1 MKEIK
6 LNSKVIITDP
16 CYGLKDYPNPSA
28 NIVLDNVKAG
38 IYKTNTHHSDED
50 MWGTRVAALEII
62 HEDYNPLKESIEV
75 VNLDLVECIG
85 SVCVDSGQM
94 GIYDYDY
101 YKSVSNDD
109 GVDDNWYD
117 EICKLTLSQ
126 EMSGTKDDLCVV
138 SSTGYGDGDY
148 NVYIGTVN
156 NEVVYIG
163 IIFIGD
169 DFDEFL
175 EDEEEYFDDEEDE
188 EFDFDE
194 LDEEEE

>member
-6 LNSKVIITDP
+6 LNNSVIITDP
-16 CYGLKDYPNPSA
+16 CYGLKEYPNPST
-28 NIVLDNVKAG
+28 NIIINNMKSG
-38 IYKTNTHHSDED
+38 TYKTNIHVSDEG
-50 MWGTRVAALEII
+50 MWGNRVAALEII
-62 HEDYNPLKESIEV
+62 HIDHNPLDDSIEV
-75 VNLDLVECIG
+75 VSLDSCECVG

-109 GVDDNWYD
+109 GVEDNWYD

-138 SSTGYGDGDY
+138 SRTGYGDGDY
-148 NVYIGTVN
+148 DVYIGTIN
-156 NEVVYIG
+156 GEVVYIG
-163 IIFIGD
+163 IIFITNEL
-169 DFDEFL
+169 DEFL
-175 EDEEEYFDDEEDE
+175 EDDDDEEDNDDD
-188 EFDFDE
+188 EFEFDE

>member
-6 LNSKVIITDP
+6 LSNKVIITDP
-16 CYGLKDYPNPSA
+16 CYGLKAYPNPST

-38 IYKTNTHHSDED
+38 TYQTNIHYSDEGS
-50 MWGTRVAALEII
+50 WGNRVAALEII
-62 HEDYNPLKESIEV
+62 HADCNPFNDSIEV
-75 VNLDLVECIG
+75 VNLDLVDCIG

-126 EMSGTKDDLCVV
+126 EMSGTKDDSCVV
-138 SSTGYGDGDY
+138 SRTGYGDGDY
-148 NVYIGTVN
+148 DVYIGTVN
-156 NEVVYIG
+156 GEVAYIG
-163 IIFIGD
+163 IIFID
-169 DFDEFL
+169 DGLDEFL
-175 EDEEEYFDDEEDE
+175 DDEEDYFDDEEDE
-188 EFDFDE
+188 EFDE
-194 LDEEEE
+194 LEEEEE

>member
-6 LNSKVIITDP
+6 LSNKVIITDP
-16 CYGLKDYPNPSA
+16 CYGIQDYPNPHTKL
-28 NIVLDNVKAG
+28 VLDNVKAG
-38 IYKTNTHHSDED
+38 TYQTNIHYSDESG
-50 MWGTRVAALEII
+50 WGNRVAALEII
-62 HEDYNPLKESIEV
+62 HADYNPFNDSIEV

-126 EMSGTKDDLCVV
+126 EMSGTKDNLCVV
-138 SSTGYGDGDY
+138 SRTGYGDGDY

-156 NEVVYIG
+156 GEVAYIG
-163 IIFIGD
+163 IIFID
-169 DFDEFL
+169 DELDEFL
-175 EDEEEYFDDEEDE
+175 DDEEDE
-188 EFDFDE
+188 EFEFDE
-194 LDEEEE
+194 LEEEEE

>member
-16 CYGLKDYPNPSA
+16 CYGLKDYPNPST
-28 NIVLDNVKAG
+28 NIILDNVKAG
-38 IYKTNTHHSDED
+38 TYLTNIHYSAEGS
-50 MWGTRVAALEII
+50 WGNRVAALEII
-62 HEDYNPLKESIEV
+62 HADCNPFKEPIEV
-75 VNLDLVECIG
+75 VNLDLIECIG

-101 YKSVSNDD
+101 YKSVSNED
-109 GVDDNWYD
+109 GVDNNWYD

-148 NVYIGTVN
+148 NVYIGIVN
-156 NEVVYIG
+156 GEVAYIG
-163 IIFIGD
+163 IIFID
-169 DFDEFL
+169 DCLDEL

-194 LDEEEE
+194 LGEEEK